1 MLDDELRALLSTE
14 PSADFTARV
23 RAAVRND
30 TARTSWAVQ
39 GWLAL
44 AAAAVFAFWISGVT
58 ERSNVANAPAIAA
71 TVVGGPA
78 VALRGAVHDVR
89 PIELPTPTR
98 PSSPRPASI
107 VRPEIQL
114 DPVELRTLQTLFANP
129 PAVPV
134 ELPDTTNDAI
144 VIPAITV
151 APLHFES
158 LSQGS
163 SQ

>member
-1 MLDDELRALLSTE
+1 MLDDELRELVSTE

-39 GWLAL
+39 GWVAL
-44 AAAAVFAFWISGVT
+44 AAAVVFAFWLNGVT

-71 TVVGGPA
+71 TFVGGPA
-78 VALRGAVHDVR
+78 VALREAVRDVR
-89 PIELPTPTR
+89 PIEPPSRTR
-98 PSSPRPASI
+98 GSSPRQPSI
-107 VRPEIQL
+107 ARPEIQL
-114 DPVELRTLQTLFANP
+114 DPVEVRTLQTLFANP

-134 ELPDTTNDAI
+134 ELPETTNDAI

-158 LSQGS
+158 ISQGS

>member
-1 MLDDELRALLSTE
+1 MLDDELRALLSPE
-14 PSADFTARV
+14 PAADFTSRV

-39 GWLAL
+39 GWVAL
-44 AAAAVFAFWISGVT
+44 AAAVVFAFWLSDVT
-58 ERSNVANAPAIAA
+58 KRSTVANAPAIAA
-71 TVVGGPA
+71 TFVGGPA
-78 VALRGAVHDVR
+78 VALRGAVRDVR
-89 PIELPTPTR
+89 PIEPPSPARVRSPLPSLAR
-98 PSSPRPASI
+98 PK
-107 VRPEIQL
+107 IQL

-134 ELPDTTNDAI
+134 ELPEAANDTI

-151 APLHFES
+151 APLLFES
-158 LSQGS
+158 ISQGS